1 MDSEGGIC
9 PPSSGHW
16 QPARNRAQ
24 PPHTWEHGRR
34 MERKAKA
41 KVVSSVW
48 GTELIQVLAALVVF
62 SSVDLKERLNSSFAF
77 ASVSILLLCC
87 DHRRRIDTEE
97 KAKVIFVGWW
107 TYLNAALAN

>member
-41 KVVSSVW
+41 KVVASVW
-48 GTELIQVLAALVVF
+48 GTELISCFFLGRF
-62 SSVDLKERLNSSFAF
+62 ERKVAF